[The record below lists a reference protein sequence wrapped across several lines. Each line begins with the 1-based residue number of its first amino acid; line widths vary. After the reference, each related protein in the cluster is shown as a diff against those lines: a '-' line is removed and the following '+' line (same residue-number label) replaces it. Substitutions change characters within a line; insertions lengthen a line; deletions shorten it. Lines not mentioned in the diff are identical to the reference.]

1 MHDLEPYHRWRDDYV
16 AENDENSPFFG
27 REYSEF
33 TFSNKIYNYFIH
45 PQWDDFGS
53 ETLYIKILFV
63 DYEEGFAIIE
73 LIGEW
78 NDAIGN
84 DIMFLKREVI
94 DLMIE
99 KDIFKYILIGENVLN
114 FHASDDSYYEEWWD
128 DISDER
134 GWVALLNTPEHVT
147 REMQHAQ
154 IQYFINLGGVFKEV
168 TWRPHKPD
176 RLFAAVDAL
185 VNGGAAKQMR

>member
-16 AENDENSPFFG
+16 AEEDENSPFFG

-84 DIMFLKREVI
+84 DIMFLKRDVI

-134 GWVALLNTPEHVT
+134 GWVVLLNTPEHVT
-147 REMQHAQ
+147 REMQYAQ
-154 IQYFINLGGVFKEV
+154 IQHFINLGSVFEEV

-185 VNGGAAKQMR
+185 VNGGAKQIR